1 MTEKITPA
9 MTENIKPAM
18 TENITPAM
26 TSRWSAVP
34 GKVGSALTVSLPV
47 MMVGG
52 VAVLDADGGLKSLRD
67 SRLPNF
73 STHIDDYLQFSP
85 GAVMLAL
92 KAAGV
97 RGRSSWAEML
107 TASSAAYLIMGG
119 SVKSLKTLVSVER
132 PDGSDVRSFP
142 SGHSARAFMMAGLL
156 TREYGELSPWV
167 GAGAYSLAAATGVMR
182 IANDR
187 HWLSDVLT
195 GAGLGVLSAE
205 AGYLISDLIFG
216 KDRQDEELPDEW
228 KSSFIGLYTG
238 TGWLFGGASGRSSLR
253 SSHAGLEGAYFW
265 NERFG
270 LGGRALLSYAA
281 DSFSGGAASA
291 AASSSLSGIAYSS
304 PSAVSSSSL
313 YVALSSTLSSGGAA
327 SADFASICSGVY
339 FRERL
344 GRRVSLG
351 SKALA
356 GYFRQTGSS
365 CTAPASEGNATGVS
379 ASSGS
384 LNTYGVVSKTG
395 SGNAPEVAATAYDA
409 YDGTGLDLGG
419 GLDLCAGLSLDIRLR
434 DSYGLRLFAD
444 CDYLPFSSA
453 ALLTF
458 GFSFNLLL
466 R

>member
-1 MTEKITPA
+1 MIA
-9 MTENIKPAM
+9 
-18 TENITPAM
+18 
-26 TSRWSAVP
+26 
-34 GKVGSALTVSLPV
+34 
-47 MMVGG
+47 GG
-52 VAVLDADGGLKSLRD
+52 VAALDADGGLKSLKD

-85 GAVMLAL
+85 GTVMLAL

-97 RGRSSWAEML
+97 RGRSSWMEML
-107 TASSAAYLIMGG
+107 TASSAGYLIMGG
-119 SVKSLKTLVSVER
+119 SVKSLKTLFSVER
-132 PDGSDVRSFP
+132 PDGSDALSFP

-156 TREYGELSPWV
+156 TREYGGLSHWV
-167 GAGAYSLAAATGVMR
+167 GVGAYSLAAATGVMR
-182 IANDR
+182 IVNDR

-195 GAGLGVLSAE
+195 GAGLGILSAE

-216 KDRQDEELPDEW
+216 KDRQDEELSDEW

-238 TGWLFGGASGRSSLR
+238 TGWLLGGASGRSSLR
-253 SSHAGLEGAYFW
+253 SSHAGLEGAYFF

-281 DSFSGGAASA
+281 DSFSGGA
-291 AASSSLSGIAYSS
+291 
-304 PSAVSSSSL
+304 
-313 YVALSSTLSSGGAA
+313 T
-327 SADFASICSGVY
+327 SADFASICSGIY
-339 FRERL
+339 FREQL
-344 GRRVSLG
+344 GRRFSIG
-351 SKALA
+351 SKVLA

-365 CTAPASEGNATGVS
+365 CTAPAGEGSATGVS

-384 LNTYGVVSKTG
+384 LNTYGVVAKSG
-395 SGNAPEVAATAYDA
+395 SGNAPEVVATAYEA
-409 YDGTGLDLGG
+409 YDGTGFDLGG

-434 DSYGLRLFAD
+434 DSYGLRLFVD

>member
-1 MTEKITPA
+1 
-9 MTENIKPAM
+9 
-18 TENITPAM
+18 
-26 TSRWSAVP
+26 
-34 GKVGSALTVSLPV
+34 
-47 MMVGG
+47 
-52 VAVLDADGGLKSLRD
+52 
-67 SRLPNF
+67 
-73 STHIDDYLQFSP
+73 
-85 GAVMLAL
+85 
-92 KAAGV
+92 
-97 RGRSSWAEML
+97 ML
-107 TASSAAYLIMGG
+107 TASSAGYLIMGG
-119 SVKSLKTLVSVER
+119 SVKSLKTLFSVER
-132 PDGSDVRSFP
+132 PDGSDALSFP

-156 TREYGELSPWV
+156 TREYGGLSPWV

-195 GAGLGVLSAE
+195 GAGLGILSAE

-216 KDRQDEELPDEW
+216 KNRQDEELSDEW

-238 TGWLFGGASGRSSLR
+238 TGWLLGGASGRSSLR
-253 SSHAGLEGAYFW
+253 SSHAGLEGAYFI

-281 DSFSGGAASA
+281 DSFSGGA
-291 AASSSLSGIAYSS
+291 
-304 PSAVSSSSL
+304 
-313 YVALSSTLSSGGAA
+313 T
-327 SADFASICSGVY
+327 SADFASICSGIY

-344 GRRVSLG
+344 GRRFSIG
-351 SKALA
+351 SKVLA
-356 GYFRQTGSS
+356 GYFRQTGT
-365 CTAPASEGNATGVS
+365 CCAAPAGE
-379 ASSGS
+379 
-384 LNTYGVVSKTG
+384 
-395 SGNAPEVAATAYDA
+395 AYN
-409 YDGTGLDLGG
+409 GTGLNLGG